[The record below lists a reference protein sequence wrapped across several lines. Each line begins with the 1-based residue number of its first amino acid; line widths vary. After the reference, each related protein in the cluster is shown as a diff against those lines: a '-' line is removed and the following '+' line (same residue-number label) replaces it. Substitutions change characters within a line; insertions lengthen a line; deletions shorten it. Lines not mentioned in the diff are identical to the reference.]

1 PAKKRY
7 LSLVGTSSTI
17 CISAADLE
25 TMQMRDTSPHEPTD
39 KTRAEVSALY
49 SFGIP
54 QEDIARYI
62 GVDAKTLRK
71 YYRDELDNSV
81 TKANAAVGRF
91 LYQNATGNTLK
102 DGASHSD
109 CVRAAMFWAKTRM
122 GWSETQKLEHTSPDG
137 SMTPRDSGA
146 AVLAALQR
154 KHDDAK

>member
-1 PAKKRY
+1 MTQATKQTKP
-7 LSLVGTSSTI
+7 
-17 CISAADLE
+17 
-25 TMQMRDTSPHEPTD
+25 PHEPTER
-39 KTRAEVSALY
+39 TRAEVSALY

-54 QEDIARYI
+54 QEDIGRYI
-62 GVDAKTLRK
+62 GIDAKTLRK
-71 YYRDELDNSV
+71 HYREELDNSV

-137 SMTPRDSGA
+137 SMTPKDSSA
-146 AVLAALQR
+146 AVLEALRR